1 MFNFKMRRVSDNGLV
16 QPGLSDAWVGSKPQ
30 GVVLAKCTGG
40 EEGEGELQ
48 KQAAAGRDWLAENIV
63 KKYEDP
69 NSKRAQIMKELCQ
82 KRGRSRDGT
91 TGAQNQDVAAAKE
104 GK

>member
-1 MFNFKMRRVSDNGLV
+1 M
-16 QPGLSDAWVGSKPQ
+16 AWCSQ
-30 GVVLAKCTGG
+30 DCQVLGWEASHREFCSQNAL
-40 EEGEGELQ
+40 EERKVRESWK

-63 KKYEDP
+63 KKYKDP
-69 NSKRAQIMKELCQ
+69 NSKRAQMMKELCQ